1 MEITWYGHS
10 CFRLAERNM
19 ATVVIDPYDHTQIGY
34 SPLKLKADIVTISHN
49 LPGHNYLPG
58 VKGDPYIISGT
69 GEYEV
74 GGVFVTAIQ
83 TDAVTKG
90 GDQSPRNML
99 CLIDYGGLTVV
110 HLGAIKHVP
119 TQTQVEALGPVH
131 IALIP
136 VGGGS
141 SLNASKAA
149 EVISLLEPNI
159 VIPMHYA
166 TPESIVKLDPVTKF
180 IKEMGLN
187 ELAPEPVYK
196 VGGVSGLPEE
206 TRIVL
211 LNYKNGS

>member
-10 CFRLAERNM
+10 CFRLAERGM
-19 ATVVIDPYDHTQIGY
+19 ATVVTDPYDHTQIGY

-58 VKGDPYIISGT
+58 VKGDPYVISGP

-83 TDAVTKG
+83 TDSVTKNG
-90 GDQSPRNML
+90 EASLRNLL

-110 HLGAIKHVP
+110 HLGAIKRVP

-149 EVISLLEPNI
+149 EVISLLEPNV

-166 TPESIVKLDPVTKF
+166 TPESIVKLDPIKKF

-187 ELAPEPVYK
+187 DLNPEPFYK

-206 TRIVL
+206 THIVL
-211 LNYKNGS
+211 LNYKNGA